1 MIDMIGFPEYIL
13 NRTRLDS
20 EYKGVS
26 INCIMPF
33 LVEKKHPFR
42 CESLKDLSL
51 VQDFETNFQ
60 QKIRLKMLN

>member
-26 INCIMPF
+26 IIPF
-33 LVEKKHPFR
+33 LVEEKY
-42 CESLKDLSL
+42 L
-51 VQDFETNFQ
+51 
-60 QKIRLKMLN
+60 I

>member
-26 INCIMPF
+26 TNCIMPF
-33 LVEKKHPFR
+33 LVEKKTTPSGVKVLRINPEFR
-42 CESLKDLSL
+42 IL
-51 VQDFETNFQ
+51 
-60 QKIRLKMLN
+60 RLKFHRKSASKC

>member
-33 LVEKKHPFR
+33 LVEKNTP
-42 CESLKDLSL
+42 SGLKILRINPEFMIL
-51 VQDFETNFQ
+51 RLNFNR
-60 QKIRLKMLN
+60 KSASKC